1 MVRASEKTLL
11 EKREALVELLRE
23 MENVIVGYSGGVD
36 SAFLAAVAN

>member
-23 MENVIVGYSGGVD
+23 MENVIVAYSGGVD